1 MPNIQGRS
9 EKELVLVFV
18 FCDMRTIEDK
28 VAEVSLKS
36 EETLKVSLK
45 SGDTLY
51 FPAGKVVEVG
61 AMGVDVALGTG
72 LGLKIFSAAQPEVQ
86 SLFFK

>member
-1 MPNIQGRS
+1 MSNIQGRS

-61 AMGVDVALGTG
+61 AHGVDAG
-72 LGLKIFSAAQPEVQ
+72 LGSGMELKIFSAAKPEVQ
-86 SLFFK
+86 S